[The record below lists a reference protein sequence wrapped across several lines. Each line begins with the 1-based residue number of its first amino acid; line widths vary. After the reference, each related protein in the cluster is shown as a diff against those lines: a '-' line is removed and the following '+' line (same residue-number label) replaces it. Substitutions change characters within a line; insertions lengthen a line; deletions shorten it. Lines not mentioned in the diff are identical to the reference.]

1 MKTFLDILRKK
12 RCKINASYIY
22 DSFYVNIVGGLRA
35 HGLFTQLLIM
45 TLRFA
50 N

>member
-1 MKTFLDILRKK
+1 MKTLMEILRKK
-12 RCKINASYIY
+12 KCKINASYIY

-35 HGLFTQLLIM
+35 HGPFTQLLIM
-45 TLRFA
+45 TLRFV